1 MYVPRTCVIFELMYA
16 MLSGKNRQR
25 SKGPTRPERLCILYD
40 ERPLRPDRLSAAI
53 EQRLVAHQVA
63 IRHQDERHV

>member
-1 MYVPRTCVIFELMYA
+1 

-25 SKGPTRPERLCILYD
+25 SKGPTRPERFCVLYD
-40 ERPLRPDRLSAAI
+40 ERSLRPDRLSAAI

>member
-1 MYVPRTCVIFELMYA
+1 MLMGIMSLDGCCDIKGDETMAKILCV
-16 MLSGKNRQR
+16 
-25 SKGPTRPERLCILYD
+25 LYD

-63 IRHQDERHV
+63 IRHQDERHI

>member
-1 MYVPRTCVIFELMYA
+1 
-16 MLSGKNRQR
+16 MLLRSGTSRQR
-25 SKGPTRPERLCILYD
+25 SKGLTRPERLCVLYD

-63 IRHQDERHV
+63 IRHQDERHI

>member
-1 MYVPRTCVIFELMYA
+1 
-16 MLSGKNRQR
+16 MLLTSGTNRQR
-25 SKGPTRPERLCILYD
+25 SKGPTRPERLCVFYD

-63 IRHQDERHV
+63 VRHQDEHHV